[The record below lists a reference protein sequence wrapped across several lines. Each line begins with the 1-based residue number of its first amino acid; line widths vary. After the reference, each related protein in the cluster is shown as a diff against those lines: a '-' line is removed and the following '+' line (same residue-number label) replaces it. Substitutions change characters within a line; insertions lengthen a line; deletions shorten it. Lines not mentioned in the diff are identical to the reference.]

1 MSESNLS
8 PVVNSGALNSSTGMN
23 QLCRINISEQ
33 ECRVWIVI
41 DGYEDEFVKIELG
54 GRVQR
59 SRRV

>member
-1 MSESNLS
+1 MLESNLS
-8 PVVNSGALNSSTGMN
+8 RVVNPGALNSSTGMN

-41 DGYEDEFVKIELG
+41 DEDESVKIELG